1 MINTHIYIYIYIHM
15 YTIIYVCVC
24 VYTYVCMYAYIYIYV
39 CISLNTYIYI
49 YIYLCMHIYIY
60 MYIYIYIHVC
70 IRIGIM
76 IYNPSEDRRPM
87 LASGQEPAG
96 YKRELEY
103 RTPRLITF
111 SRKLLEVSGDFAE
124 ISVGTHYSCR
134 YSWKS
139 VFSRL
144 LP

>member
-1 MINTHIYIYIYIHM
+1 MYVCVYIHMYVCMHIYIYMYVSLSIHIYIYIYIS
-15 YTIIYVCVC
+15 
-24 VYTYVCMYAYIYIYV
+24 MYAY
-39 CISLNTYIYI
+39 
-49 YIYLCMHIYIY
+49 IYIY